1 MISAIVAVDEN
12 WGIGYQGQLLEHIPA
27 DLKHFKELTKYNV
40 VVMGR
45 NTWESLPKKDALP
58 RLPDRINI
66 IVSNSMVSNGV
77 ISILGDLTVAMPLE
91 GTLDYI
97 KACDMDI
104 FVIGGETIYR
114 QLLPL
119 CDTVFVT
126 KIDAVFEAD
135 SHFPNLDQDPNY
147 ELVWT
152 SKARNEG
159 GIGYKFTEYK
169 KVENENQEQQRKIKI
184 WKEQLSSKT

>member
-27 DLKHFKELTKYNV
+27 DLKHFKELTQYNV

-45 NTWESLPKKDALP
+45 NTWESLPKKDVLP

-66 IVSNSMVSNGV
+66 IVSNSMVSNGG
-77 ISILGDLTVAMPLE
+77 ISILGNLTVAMPLE

-104 FVIGGETIYR
+104 FVIGGGQIYNA
-114 QLLPL
+114 LLPY
-119 CDTVFVT
+119 CDRVYVT
-126 KIDAVFEAD
+126 KIYA
-135 SHFPNLDQDPNY
+135 SHDNIDTFFPNLD
-147 ELVWT
+147 E
-152 SKARNEG
+152 SKEWNAIEEDSMASYND
-159 GIGYKFTEYK
+159 
-169 KVENENQEQQRKIKI
+169 IKYQF
-184 WKEQLSSKT
+184 WRYDRVS

>member
-45 NTWESLPKKDALP
+45 NTWESLPKKDTLP

-66 IVSNSMVSNGV
+66 IVSSSMVPNSV

-91 GTLDYI
+91 ETLNYI
-97 KACDMDI
+97 CANDMDV
-104 FVIGGETIYR
+104 FVIGGGQIYDA
-114 QLLPL
+114 LLPY
-119 CDTVFVT
+119 CDRVYVT
-126 KIDAVFEAD
+126 KIHA
-135 SHFPNLDQDPNY
+135 SHDNVDTFFPNLD
-147 ELVWT
+147 E
-152 SKARNEG
+152 SKEWNPIEEG
-159 GIGYKFTEYK
+159 LMSSY
-169 KVENENQEQQRKIKI
+169 NDIKYQFWRYDRI
-184 WKEQLSSKT
+184 N

>member
-27 DLKHFKELTKYNV
+27 DLKHFKELTQYNV

-77 ISILGDLTVAMPLE
+77 ISILGDLTVAMPLQ

-104 FVIGGETIYR
+104 FVIGGGQIYNA
-114 QLLPL
+114 LLPY
-119 CDTVFVT
+119 CDRVYVT
-126 KIDAVFEAD
+126 KIYA
-135 SHFPNLDQDPNY
+135 SHDD
-147 ELVWT
+147 EMRV
-152 SKARNEG
+152 RNHDKDDG
-159 GIGYKFTEYK
+159 QMKKWKHEYHPHK
-169 KVENENQEQQRKIKI
+169 SRDVESRPTMFDFCFLNQLED
-184 WKEQLSSKT
+184 L

>member
-45 NTWESLPKKDALP
+45 NTWESLPKKDTLP

-97 KACDMDI
+97 CASDRVCDTDI
-104 FVIGGETIYR
+104 FIIGGEQIYNA
-114 QLLPL
+114 LLPY
-119 CDTVFVT
+119 CNRVYVT
-126 KIDAVFEAD
+126 KIDK
-135 SHFPNLDQDPNY
+135 SHDNIDTFFPNLDETGEWEAIEDGPMASYNNINY
-147 ELVWT
+147 QFWHYDRI
-152 SKARNEG
+152 S
-159 GIGYKFTEYK
+159 
-169 KVENENQEQQRKIKI
+169 
-184 WKEQLSSKT
+184 